1 MTESGY
7 RKFDHDAHARTQAP
21 DDFWGQ
27 IRRTVNGK
35 PVSEEQIG
43 LIVDTIKRHLDLR
56 DKQVLL
62 DLACG
67 NGALSSR
74 LFDACAGCLGVDM
87 SDYLIEV
94 AQKHFQRAP
103 DYSFVAQGAREYVE
117 AESRPERFSKV
128 LCYGSFS
135 YFPESDAKAVLQS
148 LHDKF
153 SNVQRVFIGNLPDRE
168 RADRFYK
175 NGMAS
180 ELELKDSQSQIGIWR
195 TRQEF
200 EALAAEAGWRAQ
212 FFEMPSDFYAAHYR
226 YDVLLTR

>member
-1 MTESGY
+1 MTENGY
-7 RKFDHDAHARTQAP
+7 RKFDHDAHARAQAP

-35 PVSEEQIG
+35 PVSEAQIG
-43 LIVDTIKRHLDLR
+43 QIVSSIKEHLDFAAN
-56 DKQVLL
+56 DVLL

-74 LFDACAGCLGVDM
+74 LFDSCAGCLGVDM
-87 SDYLIEV
+87 SDYLVEV
-94 AQKHFQRAP
+94 AQKYFQKAP
-103 DYSFVAQGAREYVE
+103 AYVFVAQGAKEYVE
-117 AESRPERFSKV
+117 SEDAPGRFSKV

-135 YFPESDAKAVLQS
+135 YFSEDDARTVLRA

-153 SNVQRVFIGNLPDRE
+153 RAVERVFIGNLPDKE
-168 RADRFYK
+168 KASSFYK
-175 NGMAS
+175 DKPVS
-180 ELELKDSQSQIGIWR
+180 EEELGDNQSQIGIWR

-200 EALAAEAGWRAQ
+200 EALAAEAGWRIQ
-212 FFEMPSDFYAAHYR
+212 FSVMPPDFYAAYYR